1 MYSYEINKLNDDI
14 FLIKNYNIKN
24 KLLLISIIT
33 MDLWIFQ
40 WK

>member
-24 KLLLISIIT
+24 KLLLIRIIT